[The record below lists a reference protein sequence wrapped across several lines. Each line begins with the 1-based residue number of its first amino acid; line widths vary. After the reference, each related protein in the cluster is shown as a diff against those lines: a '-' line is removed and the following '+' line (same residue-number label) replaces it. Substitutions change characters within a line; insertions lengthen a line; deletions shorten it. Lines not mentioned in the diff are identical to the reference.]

1 MHRHLH
7 AVPVR
12 TELLP
17 PDPEEPPVSRHMRNR
32 KMIRVHVEASRTIGL
47 LRDDGR
53 LRFLPGNAELLHL
66 ALTGSETRPD
76 HFSQLPP
83 GATMAGKVARQNRVT
98 GTFRQCRRAM
108 MFRSS

>member
-66 ALTGSETRPD
+66 ALTGSETRPIFATPAWCND
-76 HFSQLPP
+76 GREGRQAEQGDGHVPP
-83 GATMAGKVARQNRVT
+83 VPAGYDVPE
-98 GTFRQCRRAM
+98 
-108 MFRSS
+108 